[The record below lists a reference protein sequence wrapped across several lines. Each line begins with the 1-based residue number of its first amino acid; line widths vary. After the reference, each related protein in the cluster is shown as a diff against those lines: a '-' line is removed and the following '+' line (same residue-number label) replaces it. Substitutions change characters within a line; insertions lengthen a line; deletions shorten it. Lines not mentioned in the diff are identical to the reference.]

1 MCSHAGIHIVFVQ
14 FVAAH
19 ALHVC
24 TELQS
29 RFYFMLSQYF
39 FEKILAQH
47 DLGVLQDVL

>member
-14 FVAAH
+14 FVAQTAH

-24 TELQS
+24 TQLQS

-39 FEKILAQH
+39 F
-47 DLGVLQDVL
+47 